1 MADEDQTVTQPQ
13 QQARIVARVFIDPET
28 GTPGIQIADS
38 IQHEALFCLT
48 CAQLIVGR
56 AAQIEDAVI
65 KAGKATEAQVL
76 RPGSRIVRPNMN
88 LRGPLKVVD

>member
-1 MADEDQTVTQPQ
+1 MTQPQ
-13 QQARIVARVFIDPET
+13 PQARIVARVFIDPET

-48 CAQLIVGR
+48 CAQLFVGR
-56 AAQIEDAVI
+56 AAQIEDEII
-65 KAGKATEAQVL
+65 KAGKRAESKIL
-76 RPGSRIVRPNMN
+76 RPNMT

>member
-1 MADEDQTVTQPQ
+1 MADDKEQKQEAP
-13 QQARIVARVFIDPET
+13 IVARVFIDPET
-28 GTPGIQIADS
+28 RTPGIQIADS
-38 IQHEALFCLT
+38 IEHEALFCLT
-48 CAQLIVGR
+48 CAQLFIGR